1 MKPESKA
8 SREHADPRM
17 VVATAEKRKKYRVH
31 TTAVMLTYN
40 GIQDKEQWTRFLA
53 FVRTR
58 LRSWVVKHWCCTL
71 EASCRYTLHIH
82 LYVQFHRQVDKTT
95 QSFIFD
101 GISPRADTTEYLG
114 QGQGKRNAQQS
125 MDRRLFYSF
134 VDKIGAQ
141 RDELTNLFKPFV
153 RRAGT

>member
-1 MKPESKA
+1 MKLEFKA
-8 SREHADPRM
+8 SREHADPSM

-40 GIQDKEQWTRFLA
+40 GIQDKDQRTRFLV

-71 EASCRYTLHIH
+71 EASCRYTLQIH

-101 GISPRADTTEYLG
+101 GISPRVDTNDLLGKAKVNATLGNQWTVGFLYL
-114 QGQGKRNAQQS
+114 R
-125 MDRRLFYSF
+125 
-134 VDKIGAQ
+134 
-141 RDELTNLFKPFV
+141 
-153 RRAGT
+153 